1 MYYLTSDKGLKDPL
15 PVHYLKD
22 KVKSWGVSGDSVVMV
37 PKDASFDELHVRRI
51 LLDWGFGEFKWQFT
65 GFINVVRKE
74 EMDEKSPELYRAL
87 KNLET
92 DLKWVG
98 LFTKKPLFEVS
109 SDLRD
114 LALHIKGLRPS
125 GELAQML
132 NSNDGILKLVHK
144 VRPDLLRIRL
154 ESIHLGDIEPSYT
167 DEVRPL
173 DLIKKYYENPRRVMW
188 LIAVTRANFPS
199 PWIGNLMKDSYNL
212 LNTLCE
218 TVKRKTDEVKA
229 SIRSS

>member
-1 MYYLTSDKGLKDPL
+1 LTSDKSLGEPL
-15 PVHYLKD
+15 PVRYLKD
-22 KVKSWGVSGDSVVMV
+22 KVKSWGVSGDSVVIV

-51 LLDWGFGEFKWQFT
+51 LLQWGFGEFKWQFT
-65 GFINVVRKE
+65 GFINVVQKD
-74 EMDEKSPELYRAL
+74 EMDEKSPQIYRAL

-98 LFTKKPLFEVS
+98 LLTKKPLFEVA
-109 SDLRD
+109 SDLRE

-132 NSNDGILKLVHK
+132 NSKDGILKLVHK

-167 DEVRPL
+167 DEVGPL
-173 DLIKKYYENPRRVMW
+173 DLIRRYYENPHRVMW
-188 LIAVTRANFPS
+188 LIAVTRANFPN
-199 PWIGNLMKDSYNL
+199 PWIGNLIKDSYNL
-212 LNTLCE
+212 LNALCE
-218 TVKRKTDEVKA
+218 LVKRKTDEVKA
-229 SIRSS
+229 SIISS